1 MFAILFEYNRKL
13 GGTQRRQELGQ
24 RRASGQRACTRLRPN
39 SLKGELMK
47 QRWWKKKLTLMLI
60 ADANRRIVRLKLPE
74 ISLLAVPTALLAA
87 VAGTALTFVVLHDRF
102 QSSKQAMLMNFDGKQ
117 KQLEQTIADKD
128 AELELLQTSLIAL
141 TKQAEQFQ
149 SKVDE
154 IKQLKQVLD
163 VMTGDADSGKPAGST
178 AQQRSGQTTGSPT
191 AGVPLSMGGEFTPPS
206 HAEVA
211 MTVLSTKQ
219 HLSEM
224 LGDMNV
230 LMDSL
235 AESDAKLQE
244 AEHAR
249 NITPTLWPTPS
260 HTVTSG
266 FGIRSDPF
274 TGSPAMHTGIDFSG
288 KPNDPV
294 YAAAEGTV
302 IEAGYDDQHGNHI
315 VIRHGRGIDTE
326 YMHLS
331 QMLVKRGQTVSKG
344 QLIGRMGS
352 TGRSTGTHLHYEV
365 HRNGTPVDPRPYLLS
380 NRKEEVS
387 P

>member
-1 MFAILFEYNRKL
+1 
-13 GGTQRRQELGQ
+13 
-24 RRASGQRACTRLRPN
+24 
-39 SLKGELMK
+39 MK

-74 ISLLAVPTALLAA
+74 ISLLAVPTALLVA
-87 VAGTALTFVVLHDRF
+87 VAGTALTFVGLHERF
-102 QSSKQAMLMNFDGKQ
+102 QSSKQAMQTNFDGMQ

-128 AELELLQTSLIAL
+128 AELELLQTSLIDL
-141 TKQAEQFQ
+141 TQQADQFQ
-149 SKVDE
+149 AKVDE

-163 VMTGDADSGKPAGST
+163 VMTGDADSGNGAGGAAQQPAGKAS
-178 AQQRSGQTTGSPT
+178 AGRSPA
-191 AGVPLSMGGEFTPPS
+191 AGVPLAMGGDYEPPS

-211 MTVLSTKQ
+211 MTVLGTKQ
-219 HLSEM
+219 HLTT
-224 LGDMNV
+224 LLDDMNG

-235 AESDAKLQE
+235 AKSDAKLKE
-244 AEHAR
+244 AEHVR

-266 FGIRSDPF
+266 FGIRVDPF

-288 KPNDPV
+288 KTNDPV
-294 YAAAEGTV
+294 YATAEGTV

-315 VIRHGRGIDTE
+315 IVRHGRGIDTE
-326 YMHLS
+326 YMHLN
-331 QMLVKRGQTVSKG
+331 QMLAKRGQTVRKG

-380 NRKEEVS
+380 NRKEEM
-387 P
+387 